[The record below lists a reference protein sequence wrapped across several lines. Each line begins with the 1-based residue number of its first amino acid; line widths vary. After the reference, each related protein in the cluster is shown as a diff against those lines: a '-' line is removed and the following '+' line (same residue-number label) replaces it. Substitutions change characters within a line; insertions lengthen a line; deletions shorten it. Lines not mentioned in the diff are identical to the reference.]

1 MTPEEHKATRKSQL
15 ATQRHNFK
23 NQLVKLKAK
32 DEISEYLLKKI
43 DYDSMTLEDV
53 KIFLQNGFEHRLERR
68 KELNNILDT
77 MGRVNPKGQ
86 SE

>member
-1 MTPEEHKATRKSQL
+1 MTPEEHKETRKSQL
-15 ATQRHNFK
+15 AMQRHNFK

-43 DYDSMTLEDV
+43 EYGPMTLEDV
-53 KIFLQNGFEHRLERR
+53 KIFLQNGFEQREERR
-68 KELNNILDT
+68 KEVNNILDT
-77 MGRVNPKGQ
+77 MGRVNPKGK